1 MRQCAGAPG
10 ALRTINPIERMS
22 YAAASRSAKRMTR
35 SFLANATMI
44 STHKNKTLASLLAA
58 ALGGFGCHRFYIYG
72 KKDRW
77 AWIYPAALLL
87 FIGAGLLAGLPADL
101 PPSFFISVL
110 ALFPL
115 SIYAG
120 FIEALMIGLTP
131 DDKWDAKHNP
141 GSDRRSASGWPLI
154 VLLVLTLGGG
164 FIAVILSM
172 ARATDLFHT
181 GGSFG

>member
-1 MRQCAGAPG
+1 
-10 ALRTINPIERMS
+10 
-22 YAAASRSAKRMTR
+22 
-35 SFLANATMI
+35 MI